1 MIYCYHSKNILGG
14 IGMTLTRRA
23 ISEGTA
29 EQARIALIG
38 IKESQLVIKLQTII
52 SCANHQVETVSSIIG
67 KDRVTVWRWIRA
79 FKDNGV
85 EGLRDKPRGHNPS
98 KLNEEQRE
106 QIAIWLNTGK
116 NSQGEP
122 THWTL
127 KKLSVTIEEEYG
139 IKLTKTPLWITIQ
152 SMGFRQKVPRQTHAS
167 ADREKQNAFKKNC

>member
-1 MIYCYHSKNILGG
+1 MICCYRSNNILGG
-14 IGMTLTRRA
+14 GFMTLTRRA
-23 ISEGTA
+23 ISERTA

-38 IKESQLVIKLQTII
+38 IKESQLAIRLQTII
-52 SCANHQVETVSSIIG
+52 SCAKHPVDTVSSVIG

-79 FKDNGV
+79 FKENGV
-85 EGLRDKPRGHNPS
+85 DGLMDKPKGHNPS

-127 KKLSVTIEEEYG
+127 KKLSVNIEEEYG
-139 IKLTKTPLWITIQ
+139 IKITTTPLWITIQ

>member
-1 MIYCYHSKNILGG
+1 MICCYRSNNILGG
-14 IGMTLTRRA
+14 GGMTLTRRA
-23 ISEGTA
+23 ISEGAA

-38 IKESQLVIKLQTII
+38 IKESQLAIRLQAII
-52 SCANHQVETVSSIIG
+52 SCANHQVETVSSVIG
-67 KDRVTVWRWIRA
+67 RDRVTVWRWIKA
-79 FKDNGV
+79 FKESGV
-85 EGLRDKPRGHNPS
+85 DGLMDKPRGHNPS

-116 NSQGEP
+116 NSQGES